1 VQPVQPFVP
10 PPQVQQPP
18 PRPPF
23 PFPAWLYAVIFLPLI
38 IAQQRRAEQQARE
51 TRRQREEE
59 EESKTPYDQREPMEN
74 WEYKIVRN
82 DMNLFEQPALLEQA
96 LREESQA
103 GWQLVE
109 KFDGNRL
116 RLKRDANIK
125 SAAALANGYDPYRTM
140 VLLEHVQALKEQRR
154 RKNLKIAAVILSVGM
169 LLLLVG
175 IPTGTTAASNSP
187 LELIGFVAAFIGG
200 TAALIGGIVAI
211 VHYFS
216 K

>member
-10 PPQVQQPP
+10 PPQVQPP

-23 PFPAWLYAVIFLPLI
+23 PFPVWLYAVIFLPLI

-51 TRRQREEE
+51 ARRQREEE

-82 DMNLFEQPALLEQA
+82 EMNLFEQPELLEQT

-116 RLKRDANIK
+116 RLKRDANVK
-125 SAAALANGYDPYRTM
+125 AASAARANGYDPYRTT
-140 VLLEHVQALKEQRR
+140 VLLDHVQALREQRR
-154 RKNLKIAAVILSVGM
+154 RKNLKIAAVIFSVGM
-169 LLLLVG
+169 LLLLVA
-175 IPTGTTAASNSP
+175 IPTGTAAASNSP

-200 TAALIGGIVAI
+200 TTALIGGIVAI